1 MLEGA
6 GDRRPEDAVSVE
18 RISEV
23 TYWRSSDRAAPA
35 IGCDTRIESTGALC
49 SPQELFFT
57 EGEADDKFLP
67 SCFFQ
72 RAERGG
78 EKGLII
84 EVASAFLNFTAQR
97 IQLI

>member
-6 GDRRPEDAVSVE
+6 GDRRPEDAVSVG

-49 SPQELFFT
+49 SPKELFFT
-57 EGEADDKFLP
+57 EGGRTISFYRVAFSRELREA
-67 SCFFQ
+67 
-72 RAERGG
+72 
-78 EKGLII
+78 EK
-84 EVASAFLNFTAQR
+84 R
-97 IQLI
+97 D